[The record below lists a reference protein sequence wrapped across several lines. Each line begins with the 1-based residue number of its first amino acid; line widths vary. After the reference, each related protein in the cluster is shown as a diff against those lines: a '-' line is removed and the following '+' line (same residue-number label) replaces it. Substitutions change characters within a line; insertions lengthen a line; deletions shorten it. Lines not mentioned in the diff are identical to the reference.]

1 MKIEIYVKG
10 YKEEKENAFHFAFLH
25 KKRRNT
31 EKTTDFRIWKF
42 LDFLSILEGYVVAG
56 WLLILLAITTYL
68 PS

>member
-31 EKTTDFRIWKF
+31 EKNYRFQDMEIPRFFIHFRR
-42 LDFLSILEGYVVAG
+42 LSSSTLVTNTAC
-56 WLLILLAITTYL
+56 
-68 PS
+68 